1 MMKLDVLPVA
11 GKIHVARL
19 MDTTAIVVD
28 VLRATTCMVIGIQ
41 NGINKIIPTS
51 DAAEAASFVTRLG
64 SRDSLL
70 AGETGGIKTQGFD
83 IGNSPFEFS
92 EEAVKGRTVIM
103 STTNGTTAV
112 CAAASADN
120 VLIGAMVNATAVAK
134 RTVELGKDA
143 VIICAGTDGAISA
156 DDMIAAGAIAE
167 EICKNAADVTCT
179 DTVTICRW
187 LYKAYM
193 EKRVDIHEINHCKK
207 LLALGFEKDVKL
219 CFTRDTTDIV
229 PTYSYG
235 IIQ

>member
-1 MMKLDVLPVA
+1 MKLDVIPVA

-28 VLRATTCMVIGIQ
+28 VLRATTCMVVGIQ
-41 NGINKIIPTS
+41 NGIVKIIPTS

-70 AGETGGIKTQGFD
+70 AGETGGVKTQGFD

-92 EEAVKGRTVIM
+92 VEAVKGRTVIM

-112 CAAASADN
+112 CASASADN

-134 RTVELGKDA
+134 RAVELGKDV

-156 DDMIAAGAIAE
+156 DDLIAAGAIAE
-167 EICKNAADVTCT
+167 EIIKGVGKAVCT
-179 DTVTICRW
+179 DTVSVSRW
-187 LYKAYM
+187 LYKGYM

-207 LLALGFEKDVKL
+207 LIELGFEDDVKF
-219 CFTRDTTDIV
+219 CFRRDMTDVV
-229 PTYSYG
+229 PVYSYG

>member
-1 MMKLDVLPVA
+1 MKLDVIPVA

-28 VLRATTCMVIGIQ
+28 VLRATTCMVVGIQ
-41 NGINKIIPTS
+41 NGIVKIIPTS

-70 AGETGGIKTQGFD
+70 AGETGGVKTQGFD
-83 IGNSPFEFS
+83 IGNSPFEFG

-134 RTVELGKDA
+134 RAVELGKDV

-156 DDMIAAGAIAE
+156 DDLIVAGAIAE
-167 EICKNAADVTCT
+167 EIIKGVDRAVCT
-179 DTVTICRW
+179 DTVSISRW
-187 LYKAYM
+187 LYKGYM

-207 LLALGFEKDVKL
+207 LIELGFEDDVKF
-219 CFTRDTTDIV
+219 CFRRDMTDVV
-229 PTYSYG
+229 PVYSYG